1 MSVLASVARFT
12 GVLMIMM
19 ISSSVGF
26 VLGATLAMGG

>member
-1 MSVLASVARFT
+1 MLGRLAQFT
-12 GVLMIMM
+12 GVLMIVM